1 MKKYAPLLAGLT
13 FVAVTVAALEYLAM
27 KKTGGHFCYPLDDPF
42 IHMALAKN
50 VLLHGNWGINAS
62 GFTSTSSS
70 PLFTI
75 LLTLLFK
82 VTESV
87 FMPLVLSCAGT
98 VIALVAM
105 QRELSRHSA
114 LSTVN
119 QGLLIIITLLV
130 GTMPAMTVEAVG
142 YGAGD
147 MDLDAPNVLRV
158 FVGRPA
164 DSGGRET
171 IMQVETTVDDMQ
183 PQLW

>member
-50 VLLHGNWGINAS
+50 VLLHANWGINAS

-82 VTESV
+82 ISGSV
-87 FMPLVLSCAGT
+87 FMPLVLSCAGA
-98 VIALVAM
+98 VIAVVAM
-105 QRELSRHSA
+105 HRELSRHSA
-114 LSTVN
+114 LSAFN
-119 QGLLIIITLLV
+119 QGLLIIFTLVV
-130 GTMPAMTVEAVG
+130 GTIPAMALLGMEHT
-142 YGAGD
+142 
-147 MDLDAPNVLRV
+147 L
-158 FVGRPA
+158 
-164 DSGGRET
+164 
-171 IMQVETTVDDMQ
+171 
-183 PQLW
+183 